1 MTVECIGTERGRPVL
16 PLHIVDEINHRVIN
30 EYAEAISALSLA
42 ARSSAPEAR
51 AAIGEAARRLRAH
64 VEAHRALVPPAPG
77 GTVNLATY
85 LGDLCGSLSRAS
97 LADRGVRIALRTD
110 EIRAAPDTAWRI
122 GLILAELVRNACRH
136 GLAGGAGAI
145 AVRVT
150 EHCGIILCLVA
161 DNGRGSPSSR
171 IGRGRRL
178 ARAIAG
184 ELGGSV
190 DWWFSPTGS
199 LARLEVPKGPAPE
212 TEGGSDL

>member
-1 MTVECIGTERGRPVL
+1 MTVECLGPERARPVL

-42 ARSSAPEAR
+42 ARSSNPEAQ
-51 AAIGEAARRLRAH
+51 AAIGQAAARLRAH
-64 VEAHRALVPPAPG
+64 VDAHRALVPPAPG
-77 GTVNLATY
+77 GAVNLATY
-85 LGDLCGSLSRAS
+85 LGDLCASLSRAS

-110 EIRAAPDTAWRI
+110 EIKVAPDTAWRI
-122 GLILAELVRNACRH
+122 GLILAELVRNASRH

-150 EHCGIILCLVA
+150 EHRGIILCLVA
-161 DNGRGSPSSR
+161 DRGRGDPDSGM
-171 IGRGRRL
+171 GRGRRL

-184 ELGGSV
+184 ELGGAV

-199 LARLEVPKGPAPE
+199 LARLEVPNV
-212 TEGGSDL
+212 EGGLER

>member
-1 MTVECIGTERGRPVL
+1 MTVECVGTERTRPVL

-42 ARSSAPEAR
+42 ARSSTPEAQ
-51 AAIGEAARRLRAH
+51 AAIGEAAARLRAH
-64 VEAHRALVPPAPG
+64 VEAHRALVPPGPDG
-77 GTVNLATY
+77 PVNLANY
-85 LGDLCGSLSRAS
+85 LGELCASLSRAS
-97 LADRGVRIALRTD
+97 LAERGVRIALRTD
-110 EIRAAPDTAWRI
+110 EIRVAPDTAWRI

-136 GLAGGAGAI
+136 GLDGGAGAI

-150 EHCGIILCLVA
+150 EHRGIILCLVA
-161 DNGRGSPSSR
+161 DSGRGSPDSR
-171 IGRGRRL
+171 MGRGRRL

-199 LARLEVPKGPAPE
+199 LARLEVPKAC
-212 TEGGSDL
+212 